1 MHRTSLMLCTFI
13 WRTPILQTMNWG
25 KIVGLWVS
33 IAVVTELEK
42 VNYNSLVCGVF
53 IFFVHWSVTIRL
65 ISKSYI
71 TITVTQISAE
81 LIMFEYILYHFTCFA
96 TKRVKG
102 VSGCQSIKL
111 FYLQNCNFG
120 CPLCPHVRIF

>member
-1 MHRTSLMLCTFI
+1 MHVQNKFDVVHMLCTFI

-96 TKRVKG
+96 R
-102 VSGCQSIKL
+102 
-111 FYLQNCNFG
+111 NA
-120 CPLCPHVRIF
+120 